1 MNCILGLFHVA
12 LEFASVRVHT
22 MPSFLQ
28 YWKTDDLTKE
38 VGTPLDFAASAEFE
52 SASGWRFGSRSMEP
66 TAN

>member
-1 MNCILGLFHVA
+1 M
-12 LEFASVRVHT
+12 

-52 SASGWRFGSRSMEP
+52 SASRWRFGSRSMEP